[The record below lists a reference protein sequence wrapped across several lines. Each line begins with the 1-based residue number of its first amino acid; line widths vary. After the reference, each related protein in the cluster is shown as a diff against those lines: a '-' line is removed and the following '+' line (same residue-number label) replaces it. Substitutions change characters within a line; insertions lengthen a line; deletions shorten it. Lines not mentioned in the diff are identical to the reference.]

1 MAEELPKRTE
11 RCSQPSWEDCLL
23 ILNDPL
29 SVPMSPTLCL
39 FLDPP
44 RAEAVISPLGSPGP
58 ALASFP
64 NCGLKY
70 TGCPQLFPP
79 VPCVPGAGAT
89 QELEFPSRQR
99 LFHYVTHSPDK
110 SQP

>member
-1 MAEELPKRTE
+1 MAEELPKGTE

-44 RAEAVISPLGSPGP
+44 GQKQSFLLW
-58 ALASFP
+58 ALQ
-64 NCGLKY
+64 G
-70 TGCPQLFPP
+70 QHWPP
-79 VPCVPGAGAT
+79 SLTV
-89 QELEFPSRQR
+89 
-99 LFHYVTHSPDK
+99 D
-110 SQP
+110 